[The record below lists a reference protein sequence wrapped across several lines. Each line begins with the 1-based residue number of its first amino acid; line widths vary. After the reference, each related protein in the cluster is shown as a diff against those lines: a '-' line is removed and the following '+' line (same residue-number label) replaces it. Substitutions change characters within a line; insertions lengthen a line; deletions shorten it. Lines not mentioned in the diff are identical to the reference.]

1 MKDKHKMKITGSEL
15 ALVWHQTYALTNQ
28 ITKLAIECNA
38 LEAKGKSYVAVE
50 RRAHELMKKRDKMIN
65 ETAHRQALLHF
76 DEKKIG
82 FTKEEFIRVR
92 KQKAKFWHKW
102 CKTAWQMT
110 MITKTMSGELPNL
123 EQLAKRN

>member
-92 KQKAKFWHKW
+92 KQKAKFWHK
-102 CKTAWQMT
+102 
-110 MITKTMSGELPNL
+110 
-123 EQLAKRN
+123 